1 MSHFAGEHDDNH
13 ICEGFVNP
21 ACPQQRLAPGVPI
34 DEIRRFICE
43 YCGAPP
49 ATLLP
54 SSRPVANPVTEVAS
68 FAGFTPVRPLI
79 RAPEQDFSR
88 IFPRNLSF

>member
-21 ACPQQRLAPGVPI
+21 ACPEQRLAPGVPT

-54 SSRPVANPVTEVAS
+54 RSRARRQSGDE
-68 FAGFTPVRPLI
+68 
-79 RAPEQDFSR
+79 SR
-88 IFPRNLSF
+88 IFCRFYSRSAADRGSRVGFFAHIST